1 LARHFNVINA
11 GIVKDVAMRLESL
24 SAVKAFCTALG
35 VQDDCFIAAFSGHIN
50 E

>member
-1 LARHFNVINA
+1 VVDA
-11 GIVKDVAMRLESL
+11 GIVKYVAMRFETQ

-35 VQDDCFIAAFSGHIN
+35 VQDDRLIAAFFGHFN